1 MTFSWQKLVLFH
13 LADGEFF
20 MSLSKHL
27 VVFNHVLTKGINRD
41 GKYYLDGLSAWHDV
55 DGYTCYLGY
64 QDLVMTL
71 FFHGRFAYE
80 YQKRL
85 TYNDFNALIEQ
96 RFRQLNQR

>member
-1 MTFSWQKLVLFH
+1 
-13 LADGEFF
+13 

-27 VVFNHVLTKGINRD
+27 FVFNHVVTNGIKRD
-41 GKYYLDGLSAWHDV
+41 DKYHLDGLTAWHDI

-71 FFHGRFAYE
+71 MFHGRFAYE

-85 TYNDFNALIEQ
+85 TYNDFNSLVNN
-96 RFRQLNQR
+96 RFRLLNQPQ

>member
-1 MTFSWQKLVLFH
+1 
-13 LADGEFF
+13 

-27 VVFNHVLTKGINRD
+27 FVFNHVLSNGTRLD
-41 GKYYLDGLSAWHDV
+41 GKYYLDGLTAWHDL

-85 TYNDFNALIEQ
+85 TYNEFNTLIQ
-96 RFRQLNQR
+96 TRFRQLNPP